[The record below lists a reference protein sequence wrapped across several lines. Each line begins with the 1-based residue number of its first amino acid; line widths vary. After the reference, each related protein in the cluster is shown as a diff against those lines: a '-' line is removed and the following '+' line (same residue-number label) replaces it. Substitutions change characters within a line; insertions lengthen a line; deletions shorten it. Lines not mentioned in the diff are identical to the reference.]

1 MNNPSLAWSDD
12 DLIASCRDGD
22 QRAWN
27 VLVEKYK
34 NLVYSVP
41 VKYHLSPEDA
51 ADVFQAVWM
60 ELYSELFNLRQPGA
74 LRGWLV
80 TVATHKCYQL
90 KRRLAANTE
99 LVESDQIDPTI
110 LFPEQKQQIERTQ
123 MLMDAI
129 NLLPERC
136 QRMVRMLF
144 FSDPPMSY
152 SAVAGKLNL
161 AEGSI
166 GFIRGRCL
174 KKLRSALEQMGF

>member
-90 KRRLAANTE
+90 RSTRRFCFRSRN
-99 LVESDQIDPTI
+99 S
-110 LFPEQKQQIERTQ
+110 RSSGH
-123 MLMDAI
+123 
-129 NLLPERC
+129 RC
-136 QRMVRMLF
+136 
-144 FSDPPMSY
+144 
-152 SAVAGKLNL
+152 
-161 AEGSI
+161 
-166 GFIRGRCL
+166 
-174 KKLRSALEQMGF
+174 

>member
-1 MNNPSLAWSDD
+1 
-12 DLIASCRDGD
+12 
-22 QRAWN
+22 
-27 VLVEKYK
+27 VL
-34 NLVYSVP
+34 S
-41 VKYHLSPEDA
+41 A
-51 ADVFQAVWM
+51 
-60 ELYSELFNLRQPGA
+60 
-74 LRGWLV
+74 
-80 TVATHKCYQL
+80 
-90 KRRLAANTE
+90 
-99 LVESDQIDPTI
+99 QIDPTI